1 MLRAQTL
8 QKTGSNPSNGGS
20 SDPYKKANYDA
31 AYLLPH
37 PFLPTQSTPH
47 QMHHQKVA
55 MPVAKC
61 AKLAGGAKY
70 VTRSHQKKNR
80 DDINARTRDM
90 HKKTYIILC
99 ACIYLGFCLNDQSY
113 MSRKKKFKIATLQ
126 G

>member
-1 MLRAQTL
+1 VSENPSKLAVNVEDPTPCYT
-8 QKTGSNPSNGGS
+8 TGSIPSIPSIGGS

-61 AKLAGGAKY
+61 AKLGGGAKY
-70 VTRSHQKKNR
+70 VTRNNPPKKNR
-80 DDINARTRDM
+80 DDINARTR
-90 HKKTYIILC
+90 YASNI
-99 ACIYLGFCLNDQSY
+99 
-113 MSRKKKFKIATLQ
+113 
-126 G
+126 